1 MVKFSKVSMIL
12 VLQFYL
18 IFHFDFKFQSGE
30 KIHEAQGMVAGFAKG
45 IEPKCYWKQS

>member
-1 MVKFSKVSMIL
+1 MIL

-30 KIHEAQGMVAGFAKG
+30 KVEAQGMVAGFAKG
-45 IEPKCYWKQS
+45 IEPKCYWKQ